1 MTRWLMIVMMLVWGG
16 AGCDVYRDLMQ
27 PPSAPEPE
35 PAPVQRVADIG
46 LAKLILRP
54 QRERLEVPRD
64 PFMPLIPPEPFKDE
78 GGALIPMVEADFAD
92 WTVSGII
99 KSGDG
104 YLALIKNKTGR
115 GLYRVQ
121 DQVQGFTI
129 TEITEDAVMLSQGK
143 KTIILKRGG
152 ER

>member
-1 MTRWLMIVMMLVWGG
+1 MKRLISILSILVFVS
-16 AGCDVYRDLMQ
+16 AGCDVYREAMK
-27 PPSAPEPE
+27 PPAPPA
-35 PAPVQRVADIG
+35 PAPVTVKRVEDAA

-54 QRERLEVPRD
+54 QRERLDVPRD
-64 PFMPLIPPEPFKDE
+64 PFAPLIPPEPLTDE
-78 GGALIPMVEADFAD
+78 QGGVVAAVEADFEG
-92 WTVSGII
+92 WTVSGIV

-104 YLALIKNKTGR
+104 YLALLKNKDGR

-129 TEITEDAVMLSQGK
+129 TEITAEQVVLSQGK
-143 KTIILKRGG
+143 KRIILKRGG